1 MNGGLKTYKQRQVGL
16 LSSLLIFLA
25 FIFQNIYVLVT
36 KHELVPEMLSTFSLV
51 VFLILATLCVNQV
64 IYNYRHRP

>member
-36 KHELVPEMLSTFSLV
+36 KHELVPEMLIHLAYSFSN
-51 VFLILATLCVNQV
+51 FSYTLC
-64 IYNYRHRP
+64 